1 MDIQKTEKCC
11 KTRILWSLLVSR
23 LMLFL
28 FFQSAIA
35 MLLNSWESSQK
46 YWLLAAS
53 LTNIVSIFLLISLFK
68 REDTRF
74 LYLFRFNRVSFR
86 KDLLIFIGLTV
97 ILVPVA
103 FLPNNF
109 LSVWLWGNAEIPFKM
124 MFQPIETWILYI
136 LLLAFP
142 VTITLAELATYFGYL
157 MPRLEKQLKIKW
169 VSILLPML
177 FLSLQHCT
185 LPFIPDVKFIIY
197 RGLVFFPFA
206 LFLGVSIR
214 YRPTLFPYF
223 AILHGV
229 MDLGTV
235 MMLFTV

>member
-1 MDIQKTEKCC
+1 
-11 KTRILWSLLVSR
+11 
-23 LMLFL
+23 MLFL